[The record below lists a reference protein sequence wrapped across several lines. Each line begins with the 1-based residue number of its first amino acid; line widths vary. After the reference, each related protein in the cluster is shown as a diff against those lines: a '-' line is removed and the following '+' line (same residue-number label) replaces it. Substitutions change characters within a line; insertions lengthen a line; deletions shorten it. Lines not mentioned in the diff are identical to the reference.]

1 MTGIIREQEA
11 VVPVDADVRL
21 DARIALPGAPARG
34 VVIAHPHPLYGGD
47 MDNPVVVRVAE
58 VCQAAGLATARFNFR
73 GVGRSTGRHG
83 GGTAERDD
91 VLAVLKHLG
100 ALLGDPNQLA
110 LAGYSFGAVVVAAVA
125 GQRRTG
131 KGLALIAPPLG
142 VAGLDRLG
150 PLGDVSGPVLIV
162 GASDDEYCPRDRLE
176 GLRERTPNADVR
188 VIEGGGHFFFGKLY
202 PLGEIVAAWARRVAG
217 EGV

>member
-11 VVPVDADVRL
+11 TVPVDPEVRL
-21 DARIALPGAPARG
+21 DTRIALPASPAAG

-58 VCQAAGLATARFNFR
+58 VCQEAGLATARFNFR

-91 VLAVLKHLG
+91 VAAVLNHLG
-100 ALLGDPNQLA
+100 RLIGGPDQVA

-125 GQRRTG
+125 AQMRAGR
-131 KGLALIAPPLG
+131 GLALVAPPLG
-142 VAGLDRLG
+142 VAGLDRIG
-150 PLGDVSGPVLIV
+150 PLGDVPGPVLVV

-176 GLRERTPNADVR
+176 QLGTLAPSADVR
-188 VIEGGGHFFFGKLY
+188 IIDGGGHFFFGKLY

-217 EGV
+217 QR